1 MGDSPPTTR
10 PRNDAIDLL
19 RGVVMV
25 LMALDHVRDLFSS
38 YPTDPTVTL
47 DTTTPGLFFTRW
59 VTHFCAPVFMLLAGA
74 SAFLAGSH
82 RSRPELARFLAARG
96 LWLVLAELTLV
107 RWGGLFELGFHILIF
122 QVIWVIGVSMVL
134 LAGLVLLRLRPIH
147 IGAIGLALVV
157 GHGML
162 DGVHASS
169 FGRWGWLWML
179 VHEGG
184 VFTPGDH
191 VAKVFFPLVPWVALM
206 PVGYAAGVVFTWPA
220 ARRRRF
226 LLRLGVGMVLAFVAL
241 RGANGYG
248 DPRPW
253 TSQRTPLVTL
263 FSFLACRKHPASLC
277 YLLMTLGPALAFL
290 GLAEGITARWAR
302 PLVSFGR
309 VPFFYYLLHVPL
321 IHAAAVASGAIL
333 GGAAGASAFAHKLFL
348 PGVETMRW
356 GFSLPV
362 VYVAWALVVFSLYPV
377 CRWFAGVKARRRAA
391 WLSYL

>member
-1 MGDSPPTTR
+1 
-10 PRNDAIDLL
+10 
-19 RGVVMV
+19 MV

-59 VTHFCAPVFMLLAGA
+59 VTHFCAPVFIFLAGA
-74 SAFLAGSH
+74 SAFLAGTH
-82 RSRPELARFLAARG
+82 RSRPELARFLATRG

-107 RWGGLFELGFHILIF
+107 RWAWLFELGFHILIF

-134 LAGLVLLRLRPIH
+134 LAGLVLLRIRPIH

-157 GHGML
+157 GHDML
-162 DGVHASS
+162 DGVHASA
-169 FGRWGWLWML
+169 FGRWGWLWTL
-179 VHEGG
+179 VHQGG

-191 VAKVFFPLVPWVALM
+191 VARVFFPLVPWVALM
-206 PVGYAAGVVFTWPA
+206 PVGYAAGVVFTWSAP
-220 ARRRRF
+220 RRRRF
-226 LLRLGVGMVLAFVAL
+226 LLRVGVGMILAFVAL

-248 DPRPW
+248 DPQPW

-263 FSFLACRKHPASLC
+263 LSFLACRKHPASLC
-277 YLLMTLGPALAFL
+277 YLLMTLGPALALL

-302 PLVSFGR
+302 PFVTFGR

-321 IHAAAVASGAIL
+321 IHGAAVASGAIL
-333 GGAAGASAFAHKLFL
+333 GGAAGASAFARKLFL
-348 PGVETMRW
+348 PPDETMRW

-362 VYVAWALVVFSLYPV
+362 VYLTWALVVFSLYPL